1 VSSTPVPL
9 GSAVISAVAVGF
21 VTFLAT
27 RWKVSR
33 DFELEVDRTLRTDR
47 IAVYRKLWAL
57 TEALAFYGRG
67 RDLTY
72 RDLRDLTVELRGWYF
87 TEGGILLSR
96 TAYKR
101 YMALQDQLGTILES
115 DRARKHPGRTAD
127 WKSEF
132 ALVQARGSDLRTAL
146 AGDIGGR
153 LLGID
158 PTVELPTREPELD
171 KPGPA

>member
-1 VSSTPVPL
+1 MSSTLVPL
-9 GSAVISAVAVGF
+9 GSAVVSAVAVGL

-47 IAVYRKLWAL
+47 ITVYRKLWAI
-57 TEALAFYGRG
+57 TEPLAFYGRDG
-67 RDLTY
+67 DLTY
-72 RDLRDLTVELRGWYF
+72 RDLRDLTVALRGWYF

-101 YMALQDQLGTILES
+101 YMALQNQLRAILET
-115 DRARKHPGRTAD
+115 DRARKHPGRAAD

-132 ALVQARGSDLRTAL
+132 ALVQARGSDLRSAL

-158 PTVELPTREPELD
+158 PTVELPTRDPELN